1 MINKRKRLL
10 VVESVGKA
18 VTSGRCVDQRTEVP
32 VQQHLLEMLK
42 DRSLGLNVG

>member
-10 VVESVGKA
+10 VVESVRKT
-18 VTSGRCVDQRTEVP
+18 VTSGRCADQRTEVL
-32 VQQHLLEMLK
+32 VQQLLLE